1 MKKLSALGFV
11 LATGLLC
18 STPVTVDWS
27 PAKLPSLS
35 LDTADARVGRPL
47 TPMSI
52 GAHTTAPPLPAPRVT
67 ASTTIIIVRRAG
79 TRLIRRADRCKS
91 QLQQRRLLGR
101 RLFFRSIVVVPNLG

>member
-18 STPVTVDWS
+18 SIPVTVDWS

-47 TPMSI
+47 TPMSVA
-52 GAHTTAPPLPAPRVT
+52 GVNRRVH
-67 ASTTIIIVRRAG
+67 RRAYYGAAAVG
-79 TRLIRRADRCKS
+79 TAAAYGAYRHSRAC
-91 QLQQRRLLGR
+91 GYY
-101 RLFFRSIVVVPNLG
+101 PYPACY